1 MNDAVEGQI
10 ISDMVSQL
18 ALTTTRGNIRL
29 ADFRGHHLV
38 LYFYP
43 KDDTPGCTVEGKDF
57 SAKHKDFLKADT
69 QVVGV
74 SRDSVASH
82 ERFVR
87 KHGLS
92 ITLISDGDEHLC
104 NAFGVIKEKNMYG
117 KKVMGIERST
127 FLINAKGVLVKAW
140 RGVKVPGHADE
151 VLAAARRLNT

>member
-1 MNDAVEGQI
+1 MNDVVEGKAL
-10 ISDMVSQL
+10 SEMVSQL
-18 ALTTTRGNIRL
+18 ALTTTRGNVRL

-57 SAKHKDFLKADT
+57 SAHHPNFLKADT

-74 SRDSVASH
+74 SRDSLASH
-82 ERFVR
+82 EKFVR
-87 KHGLS
+87 KHDLS

-104 NAFGVIKEKNMYG
+104 HAFGVIKEKNMYG

-127 FLINAKGVLVKAW
+127 FLINAKGVLIKAW
-140 RGVKVPGHADE
+140 RGVKVPGHVDE
-151 VLAAARRLNT
+151 VLAAARRLNA